1 MYILNVLKNLV
12 QFWTLG
18 MPLSILFPVV
28 FLVFAILH
36 GLMLWS
42 TESRIKWLIP
52 ILSAGIILVG
62 EVSIWLIRSYAALV
76 IIVVMHFAMTALLGT
91 LFGTLFYKLWTKVR
105 S

>member
-1 MYILNVLKNLV
+1 MYLLNVLKNLV

-28 FLVFAILH
+28 FLVSAILH

-42 TESRIKWLIP
+42 MESRIKWMIP
-52 ILSAGIILVG
+52 VLSAGILLIG
-62 EVSIWLIRSYAALV
+62 EVSIWLIRSYMALL
-76 IIVVMHFAMTALLGT
+76 IIAVMHFAMTALLGA
-91 LFGTLFYKLWTKVR
+91 LFGTLLYKLWTKVR